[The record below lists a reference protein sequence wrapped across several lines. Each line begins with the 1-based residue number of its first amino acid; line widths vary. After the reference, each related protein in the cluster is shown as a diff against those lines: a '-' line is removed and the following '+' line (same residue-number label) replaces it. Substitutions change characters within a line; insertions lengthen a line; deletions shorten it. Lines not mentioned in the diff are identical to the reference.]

1 MKKILLGT
9 SALVLFAGAA
19 AAQQVTTK
27 APFTVTLGGSVRSDF
42 TIMSD
47 DAADAQ
53 SREARLDYRL
63 HLKAEA
69 KAENGLTYGF
79 NARLRNNQNSA
90 NQTNQDVVG
99 ADRKFIYLSGSWGK
113 IELGDADS
121 VPTNFELQAPFV
133 FSTADVTFGSRYG
146 VYSYY
151 FGNEGTFDT
160 KFNYYTPVFSGFQ
173 AGISWTPEL
182 GSHGRDNAR
191 SKYITGSGNAY
202 RDLIA
207 LGAGYTGKFGDVGLK
222 VSGAYEFG
230 SKKDTSAL
238 VKSNLDDFRVW
249 NIGAQ
254 VSYAGFTFGGHYFD
268 NQGQGTTG
276 FLAKGDDQ
284 TGWQVGLKYETGP
297 WGVGIHY
304 SVVDTDYANVRT
316 RDTSDSVISLGAG
329 YTLAPGLNLQADVA
343 KLNIES
349 ATGLKAGKTK
359 NDGTQFTFRTRVDF

>member
-47 DAADAQ
+47 DVANAQ
-53 SREARLDYRL
+53 SREARIDYRL

-90 NQTNQDVVG
+90 GQTNQDVVG
-99 ADRKFIYLSGSWGK
+99 ADRKYIYLGGSWGRV
-113 IELGDADS
+113 ELGDADS
-121 VPTNFELQAPFV
+121 VGTNFELQAPFV
-133 FSTADVTFGSRYG
+133 FSTADLTFGSSYG
-146 VYSYY
+146 NYSYY
-151 FGNEGTFDT
+151 FFDEGNFHT
-160 KFNYYTPVFSGFQ
+160 KFAYYTPVFSGFQ
-173 AGISWTPEL
+173 AGISWTPERN
-182 GSHGRDNAR
+182 SRGRDNAR
-191 SKYITGSGNAY
+191 SKYVTGSGNDY
-202 RDLIA
+202 RDILTI
-207 LGAGYTGKFGDVGLK
+207 GAGYTGKFGDVGLK
-222 VSGAYEFG
+222 VSGSFETG
-230 SKKDTSAL
+230 ETKDISAS
-238 VKSNLDDFRVW
+238 VKSTKGDLQHWNL
-249 NIGAQ
+249 GAQ
-254 VSYAGFTFGGHYFD
+254 ISYAGFTFGGHYFD
-268 NQGQGTTG
+268 NGESG
-276 FLAKGDDQ
+276 LAKGDDQ
-284 TGWQVGLKYETGP
+284 TSWQVGLKYETGP
-297 WGVGIHY
+297 WGVGLHY
-304 SVVDTDYANVRT
+304 SVVETDYAARGT
-316 RDTSDSVISLGAG
+316 RDTSDSIISLGAG